1 MTNPQAKL
9 ATPEQYLVAVSVVV
23 PVTER
28 YDPLDEIYRIH
39 ADILKGLVSTFEFIF
54 VLDEGF
60 ETAAQSLE
68 DTRRH
73 KAREIQGW
81 VESGK

>member
-1 MTNPQAKL
+1 MASPIIPHAMTASH
-9 ATPEQYLVAVSVVV
+9 TESTISEQYPASVSVVV

-28 YDPLDEIYRIH
+28 CDPLGEIYRMH

-60 ETAAQSLE
+60 ETASSI
-68 DTRRH
+68 T
-73 KAREIQGW
+73 
-81 VESGK
+81 